1 MGSTRRMSRKRSS
14 TKREP
19 PEPVFFV
26 DADLFDAHFH
36 SILAASGVRFERHD
50 DHFAPG
56 TDDLDWLREAGEN
69 NWVVL
74 SHNKSLRYVSAQTE
88 RLFAYEVRAI
98 MLIGKARPNP
108 EGKRSTF
115 TRELAENFVNTL
127 PAILRFLARHPRP
140 WTAKLYRP
148 AELSQG
154 GEALPGDIKMWL
166 TLQAWLKG
174 R

>member
-1 MGSTRRMSRKRSS
+1 MSRKRSS

-26 DADLFDAHFH
+26 DADLSDTHFH
-36 SILAASGVRFERHD
+36 QILSAAGVRFERHD

-56 TDDLDWLREAGEN
+56 TDDLDWLEKAGTLD
-69 NWVVL
+69 WIVL

-88 RLFAYEVRAI
+88 RLFESNVRAI
-98 MLIGKARPNP
+98 MLMGKARANP
-108 EGKRSTF
+108 EGR
-115 TRELAENFVNTL
+115 
-127 PAILRFLARHPRP
+127 RHPSP
-140 WTAKLYRP
+140 WIAKLYRP
-148 AELSQG
+148 PDPSPNTP
-154 GEALPGDIKMWL
+154 GEIRMWL

>member
-1 MGSTRRMSRKRSS
+1 MSRKRSS

-26 DADLFDAHFH
+26 DADLSDAHFH
-36 SILAASGVRFERHD
+36 GILSAAGVRFERHD

-56 TDDLDWLREAGEN
+56 TDDLVWLEKAGKHDWI
-69 NWVVL
+69 VL

-88 RLFAYEVRAI
+88 RLFEHDVRAI
-98 MLIGKARPNP
+98 MLIGTAKPNP
-108 EGKRSTF
+108 GGQRSVF
-115 TRELAENFVNTL
+115 TRELAENFVSSL
-127 PAILRFLARHPRP
+127 SSILRFLRRHPRP
-140 WTAKLYRP
+140 WIAKLYRP
-148 AELSQG
+148 SG
-154 GEALPGDIKMWL
+154 PGSEKESGQIRMWL